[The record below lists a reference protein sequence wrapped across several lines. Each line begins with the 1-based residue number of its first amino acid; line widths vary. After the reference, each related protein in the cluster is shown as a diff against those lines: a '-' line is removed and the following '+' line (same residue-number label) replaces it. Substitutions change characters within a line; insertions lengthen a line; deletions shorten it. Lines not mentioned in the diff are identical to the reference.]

1 MKLIDQHMHCDASF
15 DCKEPY
21 TNYLNN
27 NVKQIIFT
35 DHFDLNNPISNN
47 EDDIP
52 DLEKLQRY
60 QKEAKEIYNT
70 ELLIGIEV
78 GYVKSR
84 ISDILKHLSSYNYDS
99 TILSV
104 HHNNKCDF
112 MDHDITKIS
121 NDPIYEYLN
130 LLIDAVKDVE
140 SATIL
145 AHIDYGFR
153 IHNISSEIL
162 NVYKEQIVNIL
173 SNIIS
178 KNIALERNTKSM
190 YKYDNLFIYEFVID
204 HYIAM
209 GGKDFT
215 LGFDAHKQEDMFYC
229 FENAIQ
235 LLKSYN
241 VNHIVEFK
249 QGKKII
255 INI

>member
-15 DCKEPY
+15 DCNEHY
-21 TNYLNN
+21 SNYLKSGI
-27 NVKQIIFT
+27 KQIIFT
-35 DHFDLNNPISNN
+35 DHFDLNNPISND

-52 DLEKLQRY
+52 DLEKLKRY
-60 QKEAKEIYNT
+60 QKEAKENYNT

-78 GYVKSR
+78 GYVKER
-84 ISDILKHLSSYNYDS
+84 ISDIRKYLSSYNYDS
-99 TILSV
+99 IILSV
-104 HHNNKCDF
+104 HHNNKFEF
-112 MDHDITKIS
+112 MDPDITMIS
-121 NDPIYEYLN
+121 NDPIDEYLN
-130 LLIDAVKDVE
+130 LLLDAVKDVDC
-140 SATIL
+140 ATIL

-153 IHNISSEIL
+153 IHNISSEKL
-162 NVYKEQIVNIL
+162 NDYKIQIVKIL

-178 KNIALERNTKSM
+178 KNIALELNTKSM
-190 YKYDNLFIYEFVID
+190 YKYDNLFIYEFVIE

-215 LGFDAHKQEDMFYC
+215 LGSDAHKQEDMFYC